1 MLALAVAFP
10 PVLDD
15 GGKDWDVPCVL
26 EQQLDLTPDVL
37 SLLLLLAL
45 VVGVTSLV

>member
-10 PVLDD
+10 PVMDN
-15 GGKDWDVPCVL
+15 GSKDWDMPCIL
-26 EQQLDLTPDVL
+26 EQQLDLTPDAL

-45 VVGVTSLV
+45 VVGATNLV

>member
-26 EQQLDLTPDVL
+26 EQQLDLTPDAL

-45 VVGVTSLV
+45 VVGATNLV